1 MKRLAQVIGVVFL
14 IAGIAGFIPALC
26 PNGLLLGLFAVNGM
40 HNIVHILSGILALAM
55 AFGTEAT
62 ARNYFRIVGVV
73 YALVT
78 VLGFVA
84 ARDGMLMGMSMNMAD
99 NFLHLGFAIVFL
111 WVGFLWRR
119 GAALPPRGG
128 PAPA

>member
-1 MKRLAQVIGVVFL
+1 MKRLAQIVGVIFL
-14 IAGIAGFIPALC
+14 VAGIAGFTPALC

-40 HNIVHILSGILALAM
+40 HNIVHILSGVLALAM

-84 ARDGMLMGMSMNMAD
+84 GRDGMLMGMSMNVAD
-99 NFLHLGFAIVFL
+99 NFLHLVFAVFFL
-111 WVGFLWRR
+111 WAGFVWHR
-119 GAALPPRGG
+119 ALPPRGG

>member
-1 MKRLAQVIGVVFL
+1 MHRPDPGRSKLHRSLSRRSQMKRLAQIVGVVFL

-26 PNGLLLGLFAVNGM
+26 PNGLLLGAFAVNGM

-55 AFGTEAT
+55 SFGTEAL
-62 ARNYFRIVGVV
+62 ARTYFRIVGVV

-84 ARDGMLMGMSMNMAD
+84 GGGGMLMGIAMNMGD
-99 NFLHLGFAIVFL
+99 HFLHIPGS
-111 WVGFLWRR
+111 
-119 GAALPPRGG
+119 AAR
-128 PAPA
+128 

>member
-1 MKRLAQVIGVVFL
+1 MKRLAQIVGVVFL

-26 PNGLLLGLFAVNGM
+26 PNGLLLGAFAVNGM

-55 AFGTEAT
+55 SFGTEAL
-62 ARNYFRIVGVV
+62 ARTYFRIVGVV

-84 ARDGMLMGMSMNMAD
+84 GGGGMLMGIVMNIAD
-99 NFLHLGFAIVFL
+99 NFLHLAFAVFFL
-111 WVGFLWRR
+111 WAGFLWRSGR
-119 GAALPPRGG
+119 LPTRGG

>member
-1 MKRLAQVIGVVFL
+1 MKRLAQVVGVIFL

-40 HNIVHILSGILALAM
+40 HNVVHILSGVLALAM
-55 AFGTEAT
+55 SFGTEAT

-84 ARDGMLMGMSMNMAD
+84 GRGGMLMGMSMNMAD
-99 NFLHLGFAIVFL
+99 NYLHLAFALFFL
-111 WVGFLWRR
+111 WAGFIWHR
-119 GAALPPRGG
+119 GTLPTRGG